1 MTWHDAASA
10 VTGIKPVKV
19 KHWQRA
25 SNQIALVVI
34 AQLGFLGGR

>member
-1 MTWHDAASA
+1 MTHHDIASR

-19 KHWQRA
+19 KRWQTA

-34 AQLGFLGGR
+34 AQLGFIGER